1 MRYRDAGVDID
12 KAEGLVEVVKRLA
25 SSTFR
30 ENVVSGIGGYAGIFK
45 ISGMANPVFAA
56 TCDGVGTKLKV
67 AFMMDRHDTVGIDL
81 VAMSANDL
89 ITSGVEPLIF
99 LDYFACGRLDERVY
113 TEVIKGVAEGCRQA
127 GCALI
132 GGETAEMPGFYPEG
146 EYDLAGFCVGACEEE
161 ELITPNLKVQDIVIG
176 LASSGLHSNGYSL
189 ARKVFFEKMKLPPQK
204 HIEELGRSI
213 GEELLEPTRIYVN
226 AVKALKRG
234 GVRIK
239 GAAHITGGGLL
250 EKPKRLLKNG
260 LSLRI
265 YTDSW
270 DIPPVFSLISQWGD
284 VPREEM
290 FRTFNMGIGF
300 LVVVDKEEAD
310 EAVEVLKGAGE
321 KPVFIGEV
329 TEGKGEVLL
338 WEGRF

>member
-189 ARKVFFEKMKLPPQK
+189 ARKVFFEKMKLPPEK
-204 HIEELGRSI
+204 HIDILGRSI

-226 AVKALKRG
+226 AVKALKRA